1 MALPEKD
8 DVEEAVEVCMEDDL
22 RQWLD
27 ENDDDSF
34 KVSLYKYET
43 GKKKAF
49 VGQWEDEAPSKNEIG
64 MKYGSGKYHLMISLP
79 AISAEDKPRIK
90 SYTFRIHEIFDSY
103 LKKDTPAIVP
113 IDPQIQMIQMM
124 QAMMA
129 MITPLLAAMRQ
140 PTQPDPLMMFQ
151 PFMAKQ
157 AEMMQDITKTSIQNQ
172 LATANELINNRMAGD
187 DDDYDDDNEGEEMSQ
202 PPNLFESILP
212 LIEQFLPTII
222 GDKTGLVAKG
232 LLGAV
237 KKAPQFKA
245 VLQDKSSYIRLI
257 EHLDGKYGNA
267 ETNKILKMLKL
278 KR

>member
-1 MALPEKD
+1 MATPEND
-8 DVEEAVEVCMEDDL
+8 ELEETKESCMEDDL
-22 RQWLD
+22 RLWLE

-34 KVSLYKYET
+34 KVTLYKYES

-49 VGQWEDEAPSKNEIG
+49 VGQWEDEAPSKNDIG
-64 MKYGSGKYHLMISLP
+64 MKYGSGKYLLMISLP
-79 AISAEDKPRIK
+79 AISLEDKPRIK

-103 LKKDTPAIVP
+103 LKKDAPAIVP
-113 IDPQIQMIQMM
+113 IDPQLQMIQMM
-124 QAMMA
+124 QAMMSI
-129 MITPLLAAMRQ
+129 ITPLMAAMRQ
-140 PTQPDPLMMFQ
+140 PQVDPLSMFQ

-172 LATANELINNRMAGD
+172 LATANELINNRLAD
-187 DDDYDDDNEGEEMSQ
+187 DGEDDLDEESEDMNQ
-202 PPNLFESILP
+202 PNLFESILP

-222 GDKTGLVAKG
+222 GDKTGMVAKG

-245 VLQDKSSYIRLI
+245 IVQDKTSYIRLI

-267 ETNKILKMLKL
+267 ETNRILKMLKL